1 MPTAIINILKGHDR
15 QKLKQIIRETTDAMH
30 RVLSAPKERLMI
42 WIYEI
47 DQDLWGL
54 AGNPASDISDF
65 EIRKSLEI
73 PFVQMTLMKGRP
85 LEQFHKI
92 MDEISEIIARNLEI
106 NKSQVRVH
114 IATAEPD
121 LWAIGGVPASVLRA
135 KELEARQAEMAK

>member
-30 RVLSAPKERLMI
+30 KVLSAPKERLMI
-42 WIYEI
+42 WINEI

-65 EIRKSLEI
+65 ETRKSLEI

-114 IATAEPD
+114 IANAEPE
-121 LWAIGGVPASVLRA
+121 LWAIGGVPASILRA
-135 KELEARQAEMAK
+135 KELEARKTEMAK

>member
-30 RVLSAPKERLMI
+30 KVLSAPKERLMI
-42 WIYEI
+42 WINEI

-65 EIRKSLEI
+65 ETRKSLEI

-92 MDEISEIIARNLEI
+92 MDEISEIIARNLGI

-114 IATAEPD
+114 IANAEPE
-121 LWAIGGVPASVLRA
+121 LWAIGGVPASILRA
-135 KELEARQAEMAK
+135 KELEARKTEMAK